1 METHYIKVI
10 EVAQYLGIGRSQA
23 YDLVKRGVIPSV
35 RIGSRTLRVS
45 LDELEKWVAEKG
57 VQQKMNF

>member
-1 METHYIKVI
+1 METRYIKVI

-45 LDELEKWVAEKG
+45 LDELEKWVGEKG

>member
-45 LDELEKWVAEKG
+45 LDELEKWVGEKG

>member
-1 METHYIKVI
+1 METRYIKVI

-45 LDELEKWVAEKG
+45 LDELEKWIEEKG
-57 VQQKMNF
+57 VQQKLNF